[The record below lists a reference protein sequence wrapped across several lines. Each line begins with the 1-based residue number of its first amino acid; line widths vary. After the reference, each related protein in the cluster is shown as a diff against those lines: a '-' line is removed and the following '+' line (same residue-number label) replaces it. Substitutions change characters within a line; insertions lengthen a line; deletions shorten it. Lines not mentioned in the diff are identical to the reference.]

1 MARKLGQ
8 STLLQL
14 VKVDFQWF
22 DVCGGLRGLFQV
34 HDGLRGH
41 FQLLTRPLTID
52 NFEYKS
58 VCMLKTPQIKLTTS
72 RFLGDHNIQKSTF
85 Q

>member
-1 MARKLGQ
+1 MVRKLGQ

-22 DVCGGLRGLFQV
+22 DVRGCLPGLFQV

-41 FQLLTRPLTID
+41 FQLIKLPRTID

-58 VCMLKTPQIKLTTS
+58 VCMLKTPQMKLTT
-72 RFLGDHNIQKSTF
+72 F
-85 Q
+85 